1 MDDQTFMLVRVGK
14 EWQLESGWYD
24 LRVVHTKDDL
34 DAALADGWFL
44 DQYAAKAAHEAA
56 ALAAQPAPAAGAG
69 DAGADAAAVPA
80 DDAPPTR
87 AELEQ
92 KAAELGVKFDGR
104 VSDKTLAQ
112 RIADKLAEA
121 AA

>member
-1 MDDQTFMLVRVGK
+1 MADQTYMLVRVGK

-24 LRVVHTKDDL
+24 LRVVHTQEAL

-69 DAGADAAAVPA
+69 DAGAAAAAVPG

-92 KAAELGVKFDGR
+92 KARELGVKFDGR
-104 VSDKTLAQ
+104 TGNK
-112 RIADKLAEA
+112 KLAALIAEQLA
-121 AA
+121 A

>member
-1 MDDQTFMLVRVGK
+1 MADQTYMLVRVGK
-14 EWQLESGWYD
+14 QWQLESGWYD

-56 ALAAQPAPAAGAG
+56 ALAAQPAAAAGAG
-69 DAGADAAAVPA
+69 DAGAAASAVPA
-80 DDAPPTR
+80 ADAPPTR

-92 KAAELGVKFDGR
+92 KASELGVRFDGR

-112 RIADKLAEA
+112 RIADKLAEVA
-121 AA
+121 A

>member
-1 MDDQTFMLVRVGK
+1 MADQTYMLVRVGK
-14 EWQLESGWYD
+14 QWQLESGWYD
-24 LRVVHTKDDL
+24 LRVVHTQEAL

-44 DQYAAKAAHEAA
+44 DQYAAKAAHEAD

-69 DAGADAAAVPA
+69 DAGAAAAAVPA
-80 DDAPPTR
+80 ADAPPTR

-92 KAAELGVKFDGR
+92 KADELGVKFGGR

-112 RIADKLAEA
+112 RIADKLAEVA
-121 AA
+121 A

>member
-34 DAALADGWFL
+34 DAALADGWFI

-56 ALAAQPAPAAGAG
+56 ALAAQPAPAEVAG
-69 DAGADAAAVPA
+69 DAGANAAAVPA
-80 DDAPPTR
+80 ADAPPTR

-92 KAAELGVKFDGR
+92 KASELGVKFDGR
-104 VSDKTLAQ
+104 ISDKTLAQ

>member
-1 MDDQTFMLVRVGK
+1 MADQTYMLVRVGK
-14 EWQLESGWYD
+14 QWQLESGWYD
-24 LRVVHTKDDL
+24 LRVVHTQEAL
-34 DAALADGWFL
+34 DAALADGWCL

-56 ALAAQPAPAAGAG
+56 ALAAQPAAAEVAG
-69 DAGADAAAVPA
+69 DAGAAAAAVPG

-92 KAAELGVKFDGR
+92 KALELGVRFGGR

-112 RIADKLAEA
+112 RIADKLAEVA
-121 AA
+121 A

>member
-24 LRVVHTKDDL
+24 LRVVHTQEAL

-56 ALAAQPAPAAGAG
+56 ALAAQPAAAEVAG
-69 DAGADAAAVPA
+69 DAGAAASAVPA
-80 DDAPPTR
+80 ADAPPTR

-92 KAAELGVKFDGR
+92 KARELGVKFGGR

-112 RIADKLAEA
+112 RIADKLAEVA
-121 AA
+121 A

>member
-1 MDDQTFMLVRVGK
+1 MDDQTFMLVRVGTQ
-14 EWQLESGWYD
+14 WQLESGKYD

-56 ALAAQPAPAAGAG
+56 ALAAQPAAAAGAA
-69 DAGADAAAVPA
+69 DAGANAAVVPA
-80 DDAPPTR
+80 DAAPPTR

-104 VSDKTLAQ
+104 TSDKTLAE
-112 RIADKLAEA
+112 RIDA
-121 AA
+121 AMKA